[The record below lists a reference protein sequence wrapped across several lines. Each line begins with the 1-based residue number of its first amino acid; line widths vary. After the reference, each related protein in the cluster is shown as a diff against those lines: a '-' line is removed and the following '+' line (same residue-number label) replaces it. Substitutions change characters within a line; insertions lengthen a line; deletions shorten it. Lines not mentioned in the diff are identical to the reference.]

1 MTANAWSIFQSGFR
15 KKYRTQH
22 ASIAMTEKAR
32 KILDKGETFGAFL
45 TDLSKVFDC
54 MTHDLLI
61 AKLHGL
67 WYECPQLDIWLS
79 DMKQRKSQN

>member
-1 MTANAWSIFQSGFR
+1 
-15 KKYRTQH
+15 
-22 ASIAMTEKAR
+22 MTEKAR

-61 AKLHGL
+61 AKLYGL
-67 WYECPQLDIWLS
+67 
-79 DMKQRKSQN
+79 